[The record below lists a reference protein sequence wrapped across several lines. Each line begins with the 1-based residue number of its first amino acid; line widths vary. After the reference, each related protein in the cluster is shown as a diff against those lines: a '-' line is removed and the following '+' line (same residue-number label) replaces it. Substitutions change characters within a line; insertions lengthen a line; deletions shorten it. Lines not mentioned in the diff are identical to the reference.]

1 MATTARTRKRS
12 SPAAERLI
20 NRELSFLDYD
30 ARLLELARDE
40 TLPLLERV
48 FFLKVSAEMLDEFF
62 MVRVAGL
69 RGQTEAGVSRR
80 LPDGRTPQQT
90 LDDARERVLDL
101 YARQAELWRNE
112 LCPALADERIVV
124 SSVEELEPEELA
136 ELDDRFGR
144 EIFPVLTPLAVGPGQ
159 PFPYVSA
166 LSISLG
172 LFVADPET
180 GEERLARVKVP
191 EGLPRFF
198 PVGRRGRFVPLERVL
213 SHYLPELFPG
223 MEILEG
229 SLFRVTRDGDL
240 EVADEADDL
249 LEAVELQL
257 RRARFGEVTRLEVSD
272 SMSDAMLEQ
281 LQQGLRVPE
290 ELVYP
295 LDGMLDLA
303 DLGQLYRLDRPDLK
317 NDPWL
322 PQARPPW
329 SSVESA
335 GEQFAAIRAGD
346 LLVHHPYDSFAS
358 SFESYV
364 DRAAA
369 DPEVIAIK
377 STVYRTSDDTPLVP
391 ALVDAAE
398 RGKQTVCLVEI
409 KARGDE
415 RRNIE
420 WSRSL
425 EQAGVHIVYGFP
437 GLKIH
442 AKATL
447 VVRREA
453 GGLRRYVHLGT
464 GNYNAV
470 TARSYEDFG
479 LFTADEEIA
488 ADVAD
493 LFNHLTGFGR
503 PGRFRKLL
511 VAPFALRER
520 LIEEIRMVAGAAEA
534 GKKARIRIK
543 VNGLTHPQVIDELY
557 AASASGRTYRPP
569 RPRRVLVAA
578 RRAGTER
585 AHPRTERDRPFPR
598 AQPALRLR
606 RRRPQRLL
614 HGQRRPDAAQ
624 PRPPRGGRDPH
635 RGRGAPGRAL
645 LHLRR
650 PLARHGG
657 LVRARR
663 EWPLAAR
670 TCEEGR
676 TPALRPADP
685 DAARTAADL
694 ARPHPLNGLYS
705 VTGPSPERLGVL
717 RPRTYD
723 AWRCGS
729 ESSTSGRTRRVS
741 SSPARSPRVS
751 IRSRHRRCGCRS
763 ARRSSGMAPSRP
775 STSRPPRKRSAAWRA
790 RPGAGASLRSTSSS
804 RPPAARRPTP
814 TSSSLRCRGRQGYRL
829 GC

>member
-1 MATTARTRKRS
+1 VATTTRTRKRS
-12 SPAAERLI
+12 PAAAERLI

-40 TLPLLERV
+40 TLPLLERI

-62 MVRVAGL
+62 MVRVAAL
-69 RGQTEAGVSRR
+69 TGQTEAGVSRR

-90 LDDARERVLDL
+90 LDEARERVLDI
-101 YARQAELWRNE
+101 YGSQTGLWRDE
-112 LCPALADERIVV
+112 LLPALAEERIVV
-124 SSVEELEPEELA
+124 SSVEELEPKELA
-136 ELDDRFGR
+136 ELDVRFER
-144 EIFPVLTPLAVGPGQ
+144 EVFPVLTPLAVGPGQ
-159 PFPYVSA
+159 PFPYISA

-180 GEERLARVKVP
+180 GEERFARVKVP

-198 PVGRRGRFVPLERVL
+198 PVGARGRFIPLERVL

-223 MEILEG
+223 MEILERA
-229 SLFRVTRDGDL
+229 LFRVTRDGDL

-272 SMSDAMLEQ
+272 SMSAAMLEQ
-281 LQQGLRVPE
+281 LQQGLSARD

-317 NDPWL
+317 NDPWM
-322 PQARPPW
+322 PVARPPW
-329 SSVESA
+329 HSMESA
-335 GEQFAAIRAGD
+335 GEQFAAIRSGD
-346 LLVHHPYDSFAS
+346 LLVHHPYDSFAA

-369 DPEVIAIK
+369 DPEVIAVK

-420 WSRSL
+420 WSRAL

-442 AKATL
+442 AKTTL

-470 TARSYEDFG
+470 TARAYEDFG

-493 LFNHLTGFGR
+493 LFNYLTGFGR
-503 PGRFRKLL
+503 PAHFRKLL
-511 VAPFALRER
+511 VAPFTLRER
-520 LIEEIRMVAGAAEA
+520 LIEEIRLVAEAAEA

-557 AASASGRTYRPP
+557 AASAAGAKIELLVRGVCSLRPGLPELSENIRVRSVIGRFLEHSRLFMFDANGRSTCFMGSADLMPRNLDHRVEVVTPIEDAALQTELSSTFEGVWRDTAASFELDAGGRWIRVQAKKDE
-569 RPRRVLVAA
+569 RPRSGQQTLM
-578 RRAGTER
+578 RRA
-585 AHPRTERDRPFPR
+585 
-598 AQPALRLR
+598 
-606 RRRPQRLL
+606 RRRPS
-614 HGQRRPDAAQ
+614 
-624 PRPPRGGRDPH
+624 
-635 RGRGAPGRAL
+635 
-645 LHLRR
+645 
-650 PLARHGG
+650 LAH
-657 LVRARR
+657 AR
-663 EWPLAAR
+663 
-670 TCEEGR
+670 
-676 TPALRPADP
+676 
-685 DAARTAADL
+685 
-694 ARPHPLNGLYS
+694 
-705 VTGPSPERLGVL
+705 
-717 RPRTYD
+717 
-723 AWRCGS
+723 
-729 ESSTSGRTRRVS
+729 
-741 SSPARSPRVS
+741 
-751 IRSRHRRCGCRS
+751 
-763 ARRSSGMAPSRP
+763 
-775 STSRPPRKRSAAWRA
+775 
-790 RPGAGASLRSTSSS
+790 
-804 RPPAARRPTP
+804 
-814 TSSSLRCRGRQGYRL
+814 
-829 GC
+829 

>member
-1 MATTARTRKRS
+1 MATTARNRKRS
-12 SPAAERLI
+12 AAAAERLMS
-20 NRELSFLDYD
+20 RELSFLDYD
-30 ARLLELARDE
+30 AGLIDLARDE

-62 MVRVAGL
+62 MVRIAAL
-69 RGQTEAGVSRR
+69 TGQTEAGVSRR

-90 LDDARERVLDL
+90 LDDARERVLEL
-101 YARQAELWRNE
+101 YAVQAELWRDE
-112 LCPALADERIVV
+112 LCPALAEERIVV
-124 SSVEELEPEELA
+124 SSVEDLEPDERA
-136 ELDDRFGR
+136 ELDDRFER

-159 PFPYVSA
+159 PFPYISA

-180 GEERLARVKVP
+180 GEERFARVKVP

-198 PVGRRGRFVPLERVL
+198 PLGRRGRFVPLERLL

-223 MEILEG
+223 MEILER

-249 LEAVELQL
+249 LEAVEFQL
-257 RRARFGEVTRLEVSD
+257 RRARFGEVTRLEVSG
-272 SMSDAMLEQ
+272 SMSQAMLEQ
-281 LQQGLRVPE
+281 LQPGLRVAD

-295 LDGMLDLA
+295 LEGMLDLA
-303 DLGQLYRLDRPDLK
+303 DLGELYKLDRPDLK

-329 SSVESA
+329 NSIESA
-335 GEQFAAIRAGD
+335 AEQFSAIRTGD

-369 DPEVIAIK
+369 DPQVIAIK

-391 ALVDAAE
+391 ALIDASE

-442 AKATL
+442 AKTTL

-479 LFTADEEIA
+479 LFTADEDIA

-503 PGRFRKLL
+503 PGEFRKLL
-511 VAPFALRER
+511 VAPFTLRDR
-520 LIEEIRMVAGAAEA
+520 LVEEIRLVATAAEA

-557 AASASGRTYRPP
+557 AASAAGARIDLLVRGVCSLRPGVPELSENIRVRSVIGRFLEHSRLFSFDAADRSVWFMGSADLMPRNLDHRVEVVTPIEDPAIQAELANTFEALWRDTATSFELGASGAWGRVDPKKDE
-569 RPRRVLVAA
+569 RPRS
-578 RRAGTER
+578 
-585 AHPRTERDRPFPR
+585 
-598 AQPALRLR
+598 
-606 RRRPQRLL
+606 
-614 HGQRRPDAAQ
+614 GQQTLMR
-624 PRPPRGGRDPH
+624 
-635 RGRGAPGRAL
+635 
-645 LHLRR
+645 
-650 PLARHGG
+650 
-657 LVRARR
+657 RARR
-663 EWPLAAR
+663 R
-670 TCEEGR
+670 IS
-676 TPALRPADP
+676 
-685 DAARTAADL
+685 L
-694 ARPHPLNGLYS
+694 ARAH
-705 VTGPSPERLGVL
+705 
-717 RPRTYD
+717 
-723 AWRCGS
+723 
-729 ESSTSGRTRRVS
+729 
-741 SSPARSPRVS
+741 
-751 IRSRHRRCGCRS
+751 
-763 ARRSSGMAPSRP
+763 
-775 STSRPPRKRSAAWRA
+775 
-790 RPGAGASLRSTSSS
+790 
-804 RPPAARRPTP
+804 
-814 TSSSLRCRGRQGYRL
+814 
-829 GC
+829 

>member
-1 MATTARTRKRS
+1 VATTARSRKRS
-12 SPAAERLI
+12 TAAAERLI

-30 ARLLELARDE
+30 ARLLDLARDE
-40 TLPLLERV
+40 TQPLLERV

-69 RGQTEAGVSRR
+69 TGQTEAGVSRR

-90 LDDARERVLDL
+90 LDEARDRVLDV
-101 YARQAELWRNE
+101 YRSQADLWRDE
-112 LCPALADERIVV
+112 LCPALAEERIVI
-124 SSVEELEPEELA
+124 SSVEELEPEERA
-136 ELDDRFGR
+136 ELDDRFER

-159 PFPYVSA
+159 PFPYISA

-172 LFVADPET
+172 LFVADPDT
-180 GEERLARVKVP
+180 REERFARVKVP

-198 PVGRRGRFVPLERVL
+198 PVGRRGRFVPLEQVL

-223 MEILEG
+223 MEILER

-257 RRARFGEVTRLEVSD
+257 LRARFGEVTRLEVSA
-272 SMSDAMLEQ
+272 SMSPAMLEQ
-281 LQQGLRVPE
+281 LQQGLRVRD

-295 LDGMLDLA
+295 LDGMLDLV

-317 NDPWL
+317 NEPWV
-322 PQARPPW
+322 PVARPPW
-329 SSVESA
+329 NTIESA

-346 LLVHHPYDSFAS
+346 LLIHHPYDSFAA

-391 ALVDAAE
+391 ALIDASE

-442 AKATL
+442 AKTTL

-470 TARSYEDFG
+470 TARAYEDFG

-503 PGRFRKLL
+503 PGDFRKLL
-511 VAPFALRER
+511 VAPFTLRQR
-520 LIEEIRMVAGAAEA
+520 LIEEIQRVAAAAEA

-557 AASASGRTYRPP
+557 AASAAGAKIELLVRGVCSLRPGLPELSEHIRVRSVIGRFLEHSRLFSFDAADRSVWFMGSADLMPRNLDHRVEVVTPIENLGLQAELASTFEALWRDTATSFELDTSGVWRRVEPKKDE
-569 RPRRVLVAA
+569 RPRS
-578 RRAGTER
+578 
-585 AHPRTERDRPFPR
+585 
-598 AQPALRLR
+598 
-606 RRRPQRLL
+606 
-614 HGQRRPDAAQ
+614 GQQTLMR
-624 PRPPRGGRDPH
+624 
-635 RGRGAPGRAL
+635 
-645 LHLRR
+645 
-650 PLARHGG
+650 
-657 LVRARR
+657 RARR
-663 EWPLAAR
+663 RLS
-670 TCEEGR
+670 
-676 TPALRPADP
+676 
-685 DAARTAADL
+685 L
-694 ARPHPLNGLYS
+694 AR
-705 VTGPSPERLGVL
+705 
-717 RPRTYD
+717 
-723 AWRCGS
+723 
-729 ESSTSGRTRRVS
+729 
-741 SSPARSPRVS
+741 AR
-751 IRSRHRRCGCRS
+751 
-763 ARRSSGMAPSRP
+763 
-775 STSRPPRKRSAAWRA
+775 
-790 RPGAGASLRSTSSS
+790 
-804 RPPAARRPTP
+804 
-814 TSSSLRCRGRQGYRL
+814 
-829 GC
+829 